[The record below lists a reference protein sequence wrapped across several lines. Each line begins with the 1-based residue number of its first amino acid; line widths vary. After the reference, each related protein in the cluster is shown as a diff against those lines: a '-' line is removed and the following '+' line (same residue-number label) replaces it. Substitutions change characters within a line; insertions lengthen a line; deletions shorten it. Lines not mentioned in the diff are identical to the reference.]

1 MVIYSPKIVY
11 LCALYAGQPSLAKA
25 VVIYPFIILRDKND
39 ISDWLLRHEHI
50 HLRQQSELLM
60 VGSLVLNLFEY
71 FYARL
76 ILGKSAH
83 EAYLWTSAEQ
93 EAYLNH
99 HDETYLAKR
108 KIFQRFKYFK
118 NKKNLVI
125 GPNGQV
131 KTTS

>member
-25 VVIYPFIILRDKND
+25 VVIYPFIIVRDKND
-39 ISDWLLRHEHI
+39 ISDWLLRHEQI
-50 HLRQQSELLM
+50 HLRQQSELLI

-71 FYARL
+71 LYARIVL
-76 ILGKSAH
+76 RKNKQ

-99 HDETYLAKR
+99 HDETYLSSR
-108 KIFQRFKYFK
+108 KIFQRLKYFK
-118 NKKNLVI
+118 NKKNLVV
-125 GPNGQV
+125 GQNGEIE
-131 KTTS
+131 TI